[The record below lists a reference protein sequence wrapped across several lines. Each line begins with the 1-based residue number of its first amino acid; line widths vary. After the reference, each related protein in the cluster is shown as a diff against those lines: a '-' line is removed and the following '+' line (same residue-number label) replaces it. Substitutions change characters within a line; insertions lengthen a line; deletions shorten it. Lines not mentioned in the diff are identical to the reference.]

1 MGSAI
6 ATRTRGGGLR
16 AKFVRLAVALLVLPL
31 LLIGAAEAYE
41 WTVVR
46 RQRDDLAR
54 VAAEAADAGPEAR
67 ARLALRHHALIATL
81 DGRGEMVTRT
91 RAADVPLE
99 RSAIGTVGEH
109 LVGARDH
116 LATLEAADALAP
128 PWASRPEVRAALAG
142 QRTFGRH
149 LTPGGE
155 ALLITLAEPLGAG
168 RVLYLVA
175 GSHRGIR
182 RLALVQRQLIQLL
195 VYELVLALPL
205 VLWFAFGLVRPLER
219 LAAAARRYP
228 AAPLADADL
237 LRRGDELGALAR
249 TLSEMADDLDAR
261 RRGAAELGA
270 DIAHEFKNPLA
281 SIAASAELLSSG
293 APPNAERLTLV
304 TTTIAGSVERLRRS
318 IDELLRLLRMEDA
331 MAHEA
336 RPPVDVAALL
346 RELAGDYAR
355 DPRHAGWRF
364 EVELDPAAQGLAPPL
379 DRARVAEMLRNLIE
393 NALVQ
398 PASEQRLVLALR
410 RGGNDLCVSVRDR
423 GPGIARQNQARIF
436 RRFFTQRPPGAPE
449 GTGLGLSIVDSVAR
463 AHGGR
468 VDVVSEP
475 GQGAEFRVF
484 LPL

>member
-1 MGSAI
+1 
-6 ATRTRGGGLR
+6 
-16 AKFVRLAVALLVLPL
+16 VALLVLPL

-41 WTVVR
+41 WTVAR
-46 RQRDDLAR
+46 RQRDDLGR
-54 VAAEAADAGPEAR
+54 AADAAAAAGPEVR
-67 ARLALRHHALIATL
+67 AALALRHHALIATL
-81 DGRGEMVTRT
+81 DGRGEVVTRT

-99 RSAIGTVGEH
+99 HSAIGTVGAH

-116 LATLEAADALAP
+116 LATLEAADALGP
-128 PWASRPEVRAALAG
+128 PWPSRPEVRAALAG
-142 QRTFGRH
+142 QRAFGRH

-155 ALLITLAEPLGAG
+155 ALLITLAQPLNPATTPPGEAPLHP
-168 RVLYLVA
+168 RDRQVLYLVT

-182 RLALVQRQLIQLL
+182 RLALVQRQLAQLL
-195 VYELVLALPL
+195 IYALLLALPL

-237 LRRGDELGALAR
+237 LRRRDEIGALAR

-261 RRGAAELGA
+261 RRGAADLGA

-281 SIAASAELLSSG
+281 SIAAAAELLTTG
-293 APPNAERLTLV
+293 APPTSERLSLV

-336 RPPVDVAALL
+336 RTPVDLASLL
-346 RELAGDYAR
+346 RTLADEYAR
-355 DPRHAGWRF
+355 DPAWSGWRF
-364 EVELDPAAQGLAPPL
+364 EAQVADDARALAPLL
-379 DRARVAEMLRNLIE
+379 DEARVAEMLRNLID

-398 PASEQRLVLALR
+398 PATDRRVVLGLR
-410 RGGNDLCVSVRDR
+410 RTAGELVVSVRDQ
-423 GPGIARQNQARIF
+423 GPGISRENQARIF
-436 RRFFTQRPPGAPE
+436 RRFFTQRPAGAPA

-484 LPL
+484 LPI